1 MHQEWML
8 RNHRL
13 NIANMHL
20 RPPIILAVI
29 VLALLAI
36 DSHAKTYRWVDANGR
51 VHYSDRV
58 PHEAIERERSRLDAR
73 GLEVEKIDRAK
84 TAEEL
89 AQEAE
94 LKQLRLE
101 EQRLI
106 QEQRKKDRVLLRT
119 FRSED
124 DILMTRD
131 GKLTTIDASIQI
143 IRSNIRRLKL
153 KLAEMQKNA
162 ANLEREG
169 KKISANYLKEIENT
183 RQQLKGHY
191 TSIIRKEQSKEV
203 IRQLYAA
210 DLQRFQELKNLR
222 PEQRQKE
229 QWQSGHSLLETV
241 VICSGESQCSQAW
254 VLAEAYVRKHAT
266 TRLQM
271 LADSIIM
278 TASPLK
284 DNDISITVSRI
295 RNKERPGAR
304 LFMDLQCKE
313 SPRGRDFCETDEINQ
328 IRSGF
333 REFLGAGKE
342 TSEDPRQGNTEAA
355 E

>member
-1 MHQEWML
+1 
-8 RNHRL
+8 
-13 NIANMHL
+13 MHL
-20 RPPIILAVI
+20 QPPIVVTLLL
-29 VLALLAI
+29 LALL
-36 DSHAKTYRWVDANGR
+36 STNTQAKTYRWVDADGR

-58 PHEAIERERSRLDAR
+58 PPEAVERERSRLDSR
-73 GLEVEKIDRAK
+73 GLVVEKVERAK

-89 AQEAE
+89 AREAE
-94 LKQLRLE
+94 LERLRLE

-106 QEQRKKDRVLLRT
+106 EEQRKKDRVLLRT

-183 RQQLKGHY
+183 RQQLKGYY
-191 TSIIRKEQSKEV
+191 TAIIRKEQSKEA
-203 IRQLYAA
+203 IRQQYAA

-222 PEQRQKE
+222 PRERDREQE
-229 QWQSGHSLLETV
+229 QNGHSLLETV
-241 VICSGESQCSQAW
+241 VHCNDEARCNRAW
-254 VLAEAYVRKHAT
+254 ELAEAYVRKHAT

-278 TASPLK
+278 TGAALK

-295 RNKERPGAR
+295 RNKEQPGAR

-313 SPRGRDFCETDEINQ
+313 SPRGRDFCETEAVNR

-333 REFLGAGKE
+333 REFLGSGQGVPEGAGKE
-342 TSEDPRQGNTEAA
+342 GA

>member
-1 MHQEWML
+1 
-8 RNHRL
+8 
-13 NIANMHL
+13 MHL
-20 RPPIILAVI
+20 RLPIILTVLM
-29 VLALLAI
+29 LALLTI
-36 DSHAKTYRWVDANGR
+36 DAHAKTYRWVDATGR

-58 PHEAIERERSRLDAR
+58 PPEAIERERSRLDAR
-73 GLEVEKIDRAK
+73 GLELEKIDRAK
-84 TAEEL
+84 TAKEL

-94 LKQLRLE
+94 LRQLRLE

-106 QEQRKKDRVLLRT
+106 QEQRKKDRVLLRS

-169 KKISANYLKEIENT
+169 KKISSNYLKEIENT
-183 RQQLKGHY
+183 RQQLKGYY
-191 TSIIRKEQSKEV
+191 TQIIRKEQNKEV
-203 IRQLYAA
+203 IRQQYAA

-222 PEQRQKE
+222 PLEREGEQR
-229 QWQSGHSLLETV
+229 QSGHSLLETV
-241 VICSGESQCSQAW
+241 VTCSGESQCSQAW

-295 RNKERPGAR
+295 RNKEQPGAR

-313 SPRGRDFCETDEINQ
+313 SPRGRDLCETDEINQ
-328 IRSGF
+328 IRAGF
-333 REFLGAGKE
+333 REFLVGGEGTPEGPGK
-342 TSEDPRQGNTEAA
+342 GNTEGT